1 MSTKM
6 TIGKPT
12 FIAKQKNENSSHIS
26 SSQRDAL
33 YGYLFVA
40 PQFIGFILVV
50 LLPLIAVF
58 VFSTQERN
66 LLSGA
71 ITPVG
76 GANFEVMLS
85 SDPFFWTVLRNS
97 LIFTAWLVPLN
108 VALALFLAI
117 TLNQKIRG
125 IIFFRTL
132 FFAPVVTSA
141 VAWAVVWRF
150 LLQEN
155 SGVNA
160 MLEVIDINGPNWL
173 RDTNWAMF
181 TVVITR
187 VLKNVGLNMI
197 IFMAALQNIPQDYYD
212 AAKVDGS
219 NLWQRVRYIT
229 IPLLSPTIVLVVL
242 ITIVGSLKAFDHIL
256 LMTGGGPANATNVLV
271 YYIYFQ
277 AFKIFQTGYASAL
290 AVVLFVITFILTI
303 AQWLVRRRFVYNED

>member
-1 MSTKM
+1 M

-160 MLEVIDINGPNWL
+160 MLEVVGINGPNWL